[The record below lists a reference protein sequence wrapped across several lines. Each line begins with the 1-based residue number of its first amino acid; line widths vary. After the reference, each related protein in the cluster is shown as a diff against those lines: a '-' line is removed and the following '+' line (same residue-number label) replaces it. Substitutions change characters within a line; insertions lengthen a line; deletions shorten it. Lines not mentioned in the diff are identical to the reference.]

1 MEAFNLI
8 LFGFIVY
15 AVLIVIPSV
24 WDEISSHK
32 KSQLT

>member
-15 AVLIVIPSV
+15 TALIVIPSI
-24 WDEISSHK
+24 WDEVATHH
-32 KSQLT
+32 

>member
-15 AVLIVIPSV
+15 AVLIVIPSI
-24 WDEISSHK
+24 WDEVISHHN
-32 KSQLT
+32 

>member
-15 AVLIVIPSV
+15 AVLIVVPSI
-24 WDEISSHK
+24 WDEVVTHH
-32 KSQLT
+32 